1 MFENALDKKT
11 KKSLLNLK
19 YLSYIFV
26 FATIALGYIV
36 STYTAYRLLGTYS
49 ELKTQII
56 LWLIISYVVSF
67 MIIWGIYDVIRLLNN
82 LYKGNIFTYENADIL
97 KIIDKKIIFT
107 IIFST
112 IANVVMTLLNGNPI
126 WFLLV
131 WFVFII
137 FLVVGHILVYPLALL
152 VRKSADLQIEMELT
166 IW

>member
-82 LYKGNIFTYENADIL
+82 LHKGNIFTYENADIL
-97 KIIDKKIIFT
+97 KIIDK
-107 IIFST
+107 
-112 IANVVMTLLNGNPI
+112 
-126 WFLLV
+126 
-131 WFVFII
+131 
-137 FLVVGHILVYPLALL
+137 
-152 VRKSADLQIEMELT
+152 
-166 IW
+166 